1 MSLSEYLGL
10 DRQAEANVGA
20 SIREYPIAQP
30 DRYKRPG
37 TLRKDFSPRQSNAI
51 MSSIAKRVQAHEPH
65 ANVQYNPSDSDNQ
78 RHESLQ
84 ITHGYFQLLVQ
95 YVAPIR
101 DEHGKKI
108 AKAEIV
114 AALTNSAKD
123 VSEQIRFEELERIIA
138 KEMR

>member
-1 MSLSEYLGL
+1 MSLSEYLGS
-10 DRQAEANVGA
+10 DMPAEANAGA
-20 SIREYPIAQP
+20 SIREYPIAQS

-51 MSSIAKRVQAHEPH
+51 MSSIARRVQAHEPH
-65 ANVQYNPSDSDNQ
+65 ANVKYSPSDSDKE

-84 ITHGYFQLLVQ
+84 ITHGYFELLVQ
-95 YVAPIR
+95 YAAPIR

-114 AALTNSAKD
+114 ATLINNAKD
-123 VSEQIRFEELERIIA
+123 ASEQIRFEELDRIVG